1 MLAGLTSNLSEN
13 FSCFKMIKMRA
24 DINTDVNNLFY
35 CIFVYLNVSTVSQ
48 LGVNTLVSYE
58 TANITSSNN
67 ITEVN
72 LIQFFL
78 VNTSQLFSKSNS
90 DILWF
95 DDELHQLTWL
105 KMSTFMSK

>member
-58 TANITSSNN
+58 TVILQAVIILLKSTSSNFFWS
-67 ITEVN
+67 TQVN
-72 LIQFFL
+72 YFPKVIL
-78 VNTSQLFSKSNS
+78 TSCGLMMNC
-90 DILWF
+90 IN
-95 DDELHQLTWL
+95 
-105 KMSTFMSK
+105 